1 LTEKRSTRS
10 QKWPYFLIAFFFIL
24 MGFLSWIFFYA
35 PTFPT
40 RLEEGWKAL
49 TRESKRIL
57 GWGEGE
63 VPPEE
68 KRIREEIIFK
78 KMEKASADQDWRTL
92 APEYPRPGKK
102 ESQTAEEKMKALK
115 NSTEFKEMDQEVKVY
130 LKKKEDLFY
139 PEPPIPSLKDATHS
153 VSIKDKGTDK
163 VMERLQGAREGE
175 GQEKPLEENIRLG
188 MKGPLL
194 SRRIMERPSLPQVKM
209 KVEAEIELTL
219 WVLPNGTVDRV
230 VPSIKGD
237 TELERI
243 SIQYLKQ
250 WRFAPLPKEQP
261 QVEQWGT
268 LPIKFRLQ

>member
-1 LTEKRSTRS
+1 MTEKRSTRS

>member
-1 LTEKRSTRS
+1 
-10 QKWPYFLIAFFFIL
+10 
-24 MGFLSWIFFYA
+24 MGLLSWIFFSA
-35 PTFPT
+35 PSFPT

-68 KRIREEIIFK
+68 KRIREEVIFK
-78 KMEKASADQDWRTL
+78 KMKEASTDQDWRTL

-102 ESQTAEEKMKALK
+102 ESRTAEEKMKALK
-115 NSTEFKEMDQEVKVY
+115 NSTEFKEMDQELTAY
-130 LKKKEDLFY
+130 LKKKEDLFF
-139 PEPPIPSLKDATHS
+139 PEPPTPSLKDATDLI
-153 VSIKDKGTDK
+153 SIKDKGTEK
-163 VMERLQGAREGE
+163 VIERLQSARGGE
-175 GQEKPLEENIRLG
+175 AQEKPLEENLRLG

-194 SRRIMERPSLPQVKM
+194 TRKILERSSPPQVKM
-209 KVEAEIELTL
+209 KVEAEIELTF
-219 WVLPNGTVDRV
+219 WVLPNGTVDRI
-230 VPSIKGD
+230 VPSVKGD

-243 SIQYLKQ
+243 GIQYLKQ

-268 LPIKFRLQ
+268 IPIKFRLQ

>member
-1 LTEKRSTRS
+1 MTKKRSARS
-10 QKWPYFLIAFFFIL
+10 QKWQFFLIALFFVL
-24 MGFLSWIFFYA
+24 MGLLSWIFFFA

-63 VPPEE
+63 VLSEE
-68 KRIREEIIFK
+68 KRIREEVIFK
-78 KMEKASADQDWRTL
+78 KMGEASAGQDWRTI

-102 ESQTAEEKMKALK
+102 ESRTAEEKMKALK
-115 NSTEFKEMDQEVKVY
+115 NSTEFKEMDQEVKAY

-139 PEPPIPSLKDATHS
+139 PEPPIPSLRDATNF
-153 VSIKDKGTDK
+153 VSIKDKGTEK
-163 VMERLQGAREGE
+163 VMERLQSAREGDA
-175 GQEKPLEENIRLG
+175 QEKPLEENLRLG

-194 SRRIMERPSLPQVKM
+194 TRRILERPSPPQVKM

-243 SIQYLKQ
+243 AIQYLKQ
-250 WRFAPLPKEQP
+250 WRFASLPKEQP

-268 LPIKFRLQ
+268 LPIRFKLQ

>member
-1 LTEKRSTRS
+1 LI
-10 QKWPYFLIAFFFIL
+10 LIALFFIL
-24 MGFLSWIFFYA
+24 LGLLSWIFFFG

-57 GWGEGE
+57 GWGAGE

-68 KRIREEIIFK
+68 KRIREEVILK
-78 KMEKASADQDWRTL
+78 KMEEASVDQDWRTL
-92 APEYPRPGKK
+92 APEYPRPKK
-102 ESQTAEEKMKALK
+102 NESPTAEEKMKALK
-115 NSTEFKEMDQEVKVY
+115 SSTEFKEMDKEFKAY

-139 PEPPIPSLKDATHS
+139 PEPPIPSLKDATDLIS
-153 VSIKDKGTDK
+153 LKDKGTEK
-163 VMERLQGAREGE
+163 VIERLQSAQEGDA
-175 GQEKPLEENIRLG
+175 QEKAQEENLRLG

-194 SRRIMERPSLPQVKM
+194 NRKILERPKPPQVKVRM
-209 KVEAEIELTL
+209 EAEIELTL

-230 VPSIKGD
+230 IPSVKGD

-243 SIQYLKQ
+243 AIQYLKQ
-250 WRFAPLPKEQP
+250 WRFVPLPKEQP

-268 LPIKFRLQ
+268 IPIKFRLQ